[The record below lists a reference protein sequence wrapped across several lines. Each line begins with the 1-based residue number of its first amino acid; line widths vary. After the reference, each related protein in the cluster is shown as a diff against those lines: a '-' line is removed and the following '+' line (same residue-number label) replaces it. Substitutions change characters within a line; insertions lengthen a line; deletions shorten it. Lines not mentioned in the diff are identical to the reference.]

1 MGIVEKIKEI
11 GRFFFDRKRWLI
23 CRSRN
28 GSYAEEQSHGI
39 PSWSPESSSRKTSFG
54 SKTLKQDVKP
64 SCLIPVPVEVEV
76 VKEKVSRSHELEM
89 HALLSLASLRS
100 ESLLC

>member
-11 GRFFFDRKRWLI
+11 GKIGKSRWI
-23 CRSRN
+23 SCCRVRD